1 MYVKSPINSYPQ
13 LIKYQKYLSKINGY
27 IAGGSF
33 KDIFLSRNVRDID
46 IFFYTEKDFEDAVKY
61 YKNILKYKETYSND
75 NCVAFY
81 DKKNSLVIELIKS
94 IFGEPEK
101 VISQFDFTIVKCAL
115 ERHTD
120 VLGEVSYTLIHHN
133 KFFEHLLLNKL
144 VIDEGMPKS
153 VATFNRVLKYTRY
166 GFNLCRESK
175 LKLVS
180 AIRVDGNIN
189 DINGDLYFGFD

>member
-13 LIKYQKYLSKINGY
+13 LFKYRKYLDKINGF

-33 KDIFLSRNVRDID
+33 KDIFTSKHVRDID
-46 IFFYTEKDFEDAVKY
+46 IFFYTENDFNDAVKY
-61 YKNILKYKETYSND
+61 YKTVFRFKEIYQND

-81 DKKNSLVIELIKS
+81 DKRNSLTIELIKS
-94 IFGEPEK
+94 IFGTPEA
-101 VISQFDFTIVKCAL
+101 VISQFDFTIVKVAL
-115 ERHTD
+115 ERTTNAE
-120 VLGEVSYTLIHHN
+120 GEVDYNLISHAR
-133 KFFEHLLLNKL
+133 FFEHLLLNKL

-175 LKLVS
+175 VKLVE
-180 AIRVDGNIN
+180 AIKADGDIK
-189 DINGDLYFGFD
+189 DINGDLYFAFD

>member
-1 MYVKSPINSYPQ
+1 MYIKTPINAYSQ
-13 LIKYQKYLSKINGY
+13 LYKYRKYLDKINGY

-33 KDIFLSRNVRDID
+33 KDIFSNKNVRDID
-46 IFFYTEKDFEDAVKY
+46 IFFYTKEDFEYAVKY
-61 YKNILKYKETYSND
+61 YKTCSKFKKSYEND

-81 DKKNSLVIELIKS
+81 DKKSSLTIELIKS
-94 IFGEPEK
+94 IFGELEK
-101 VISQFDFTIVKCAL
+101 VISQFDFTIVKIAL
-115 ERHTD
+115 ERTTND
-120 VLGEVSYTLIHHN
+120 LGEVNYTLIHHAR
-133 KFFEHLLLNKL
+133 FFEHLHLNKL

-175 LKLVS
+175 IKLVEEIKS
-180 AIRVDGNIN
+180 NGDII